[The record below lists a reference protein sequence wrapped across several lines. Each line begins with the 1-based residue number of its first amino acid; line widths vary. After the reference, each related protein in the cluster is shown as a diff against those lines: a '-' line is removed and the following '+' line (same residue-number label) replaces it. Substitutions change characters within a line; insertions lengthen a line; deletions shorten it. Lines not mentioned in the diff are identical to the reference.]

1 MRRILFV
8 SITALTLA
16 ACNASVAPLG
26 AAETPAPSLA
36 PSLAS
41 AATSAGPSATT
52 SAAPIATPSPSPA
65 VAPTQLLIAL
75 PKTFKSPLYRYT
87 IGIGV
92 NWQVK
97 AAKHVDDEDLISAT
111 GTDTTIPV
119 LVSALG
125 SKSFTDWLKDYHKA
139 VLNDPGVPPGC
150 DGGDPST
157 WPAVTIGN
165 QQGVWL
171 QKCNAAVAFVDV
183 GGKAYQFPWENGTF
197 DNSQHLSLADFKTVL
212 GTVTFP

>member
-8 SITALTLA
+8 SVAALTLA
-16 ACNASVAPLG
+16 ACNASVGPSGG
-26 AAETPAPSLA
+26 AGSPAPSLVLSVA
-36 PSLAS
+36 PAP
-41 AATSAGPSATT
+41 TSAGPSAMT
-52 SAAPIATPSPSPA
+52 SAAPIATPSPSLAVVPTPA
-65 VAPTQLLIAL
+65 LIAL

-97 AAKHVDDEDLISAT
+97 AAQHVDDEDPTSAT

-119 LVSALG
+119 VASAL
-125 SKSFTDWLKDYHKA
+125 KAQSFADWLKDYHATVVK
-139 VLNDPGVPPGC
+139 NVPSGC

-157 WPAVTIGN
+157 WPAVTIGTL
-165 QQGVWL
+165 QGVWE

-197 DNSQHLSLADFKTVL
+197 DNSQHLSVADFKNVL
-212 GTVTFP
+212 ESVTFP